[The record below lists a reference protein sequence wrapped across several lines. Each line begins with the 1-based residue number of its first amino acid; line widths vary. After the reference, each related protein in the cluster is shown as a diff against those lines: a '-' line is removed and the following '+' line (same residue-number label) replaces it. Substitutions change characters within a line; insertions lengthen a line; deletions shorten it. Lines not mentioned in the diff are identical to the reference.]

1 MCYIT
6 KERSLIKHEKYE
18 RFPQKSSKQSF
29 SPLPTTKYNT
39 LYWWC
44 QILTKNI
51 GDIMTPSFFGT
62 NKLSEA
68 DFMCRKKRES
78 NINSLLQKIT
88 NLSICSLFLAHTSK
102 SQLTKTLSE
111 IYKSDAELADERMNI
126 CTREYILIFKKNLHS

>member
-1 MCYIT
+1 
-6 KERSLIKHEKYE
+6 
-18 RFPQKSSKQSF
+18 
-29 SPLPTTKYNT
+29 
-39 LYWWC
+39 
-44 QILTKNI
+44 
-51 GDIMTPSFFGT
+51 MTPSFFGT

-68 DFMCRKKRES
+68 DFMCRKKRKS

-102 SQLTKTLSE
+102 SQLTKTLLE